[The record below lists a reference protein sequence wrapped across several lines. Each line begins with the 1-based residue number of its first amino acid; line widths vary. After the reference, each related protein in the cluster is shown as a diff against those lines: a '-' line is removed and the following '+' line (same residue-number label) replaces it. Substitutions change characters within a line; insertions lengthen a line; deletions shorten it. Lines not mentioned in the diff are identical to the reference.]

1 MKLNAIQKISMNAC
15 DKTAQQ
21 SKTCYTCK
29 KLNHFFRDCTQN
41 KYKNKLKL
49 YDKQDKSFAA
59 TKEDQKDKHQA
70 LSWTACYEDN
80 CCIHLSNK
88 KDSE

>member
-1 MKLNAIQKISMNAC
+1 MKLDATQKILMNIC

-29 KLNHFFRDCTQN
+29 KLNHYFKDCTWN
-41 KYKNKLKL
+41 KYKTKSKF
-49 YDKQDKSFAA
+49 YDKQDKFFAIM
-59 TKEDQKDKHQA
+59 KEDQKDKHQA
-70 LSWTACYEDN
+70 LLWITCYKNN
-80 CCIHLSNK
+80 CYTHLSNK